1 MSLASIHHIH
11 GWEMSTDGEVVD
23 YLKMCLARSHASR
36 THILQRRL
44 RSYDAEIG
52 DVIALF
58 Q

>member
-1 MSLASIHHIH
+1 MALASLHHIR
-11 GWEMSTDGEVVD
+11 GWEMTTDGEVVD
-23 YLKMCLARSHASR
+23 YLKMCLAPSPASR